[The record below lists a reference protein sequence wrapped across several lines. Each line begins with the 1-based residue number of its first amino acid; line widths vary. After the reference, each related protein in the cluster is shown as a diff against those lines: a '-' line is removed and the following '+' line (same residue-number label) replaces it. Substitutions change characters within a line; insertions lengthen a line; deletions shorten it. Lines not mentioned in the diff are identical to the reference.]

1 MSHEIFWPENFVRHA
16 ISFAG
21 GSCNKFCVLSSSESI
36 GMKEKLVRG
45 GWQIATPAGA
55 GYKLLS
61 VIDGTADAF
70 LLSKGSSFKWDTCGP
85 QAILKACGGNVFSLA
100 PLLEGKEPEE
110 LLYHRPECEE
120 EGMKWSNRE
129 GILAFQSKE
138 AYQELIQDIVG

>member
-1 MSHEIFWPENFVRHA
+1 MI
-16 ISFAG
+16 
-21 GSCNKFCVLSSSESI
+21 
-36 GMKEKLVRG
+36 KEKLVQS

-70 LLSKGSSFKWDTCGP
+70 LLSQGSTFKWDTCGP
-85 QAILKACGGNVFSLA
+85 QAILKACGGNLLSLA

-120 EGMKWSNRE
+120 DGTKWSNKE
-129 GILAFQSKE
+129 GIVAFRSKE
-138 AYQELIQDIVG
+138 AYRELIQDIVG